1 MPEPPK
7 VSTKLIA
14 EAASVTTR
22 TVARWVKLGLL
33 PAPKLVYGG
42 KRGKQSFWPAH
53 AIEQAAWV
61 RAQFEQ
67 GQTWQEIKAAIE
79 TGAFKP
85 AAP

>member
-42 KRGKQSFWPAH
+42 KRGKQSFWPEYTV
-53 AIEQAAWV
+53 EQAAWV
-61 RAQFEQ
+61 RDQFER
-67 GQTWQEIKAAIE
+67 GQTWQEIKAALAAS
-79 TGAFKP
+79 AFRPTK
-85 AAP
+85 